1 MSVVKKM
8 NPDLLFPK
16 EVTQGYFH
24 PHGLDG
30 CLAASA
36 HQAVDLIDIRGELEF
51 IRLGIGRDAGKRLA
65 VGGSDAQ
72 LHLFLDK

>member
-24 PHGLDG
+24 PHGLDR

-36 HQAVDLIDIRGELEF
+36 HQAVDLGDIRRELKF
-51 IRLGIGRDAGKRLA
+51 FGLLVGRN
-65 VGGSDAQ
+65 
-72 LHLFLDK
+72 